1 MINTSNP
8 EKKRFIWKKTYFL
21 LMKTALIM
29 KTISKMLQD
38 ENLMIEFEMMK
49 KFKTKTR
56 DI

>member
-1 MINTSNP
+1 M
-8 EKKRFIWKKTYFL
+8 KK
-21 LMKTALIM
+21 
-29 KTISKMLQD
+29 ISKMLQD